1 MELPGLFVMSITPF
15 DAQDRVDER
24 LLRIQLRRF
33 AAEGIGVYLGSPGT
47 GEGHALELPELRRM
61 YEIGVEEM
69 RGKAPVFASGRQPRA
84 AKQAIALA
92 REAEAAGVG
101 AWQLYP
107 PDLGHGHKPTGG
119 IGAGAGGELEA
130 YYDEVL
136 SAVKL
141 PALLSTHHGVGYG
154 IPVALLVRLCGR
166 YPQIIGV
173 NLTNPRIEYVVRANN
188 ALTGKVKVFV
198 GSSVHML
205 DNLALGGYG
214 CVDWAPNVAPKLCAS
229 ITRLWRSGETAKAAA
244 AWARVMRLNTALNTD
259 ANGNPSMETP
269 RGTKAAMRLLGQPAG
284 EFRQPFQPV
293 DDAAMQRIAA
303 ALKDLGIRESE
314 GLA

>member
-1 MELPGLFVMSITPF
+1 MELPELFVMSITPF
-15 DAQDRVDER
+15 DAQDRVDEH
-24 LLRIQLRRF
+24 LLRLQLRRF

-61 YEIGVEEM
+61 YEIGVEEL
-69 RGKAPVFASGRQPRA
+69 RGKVPVFSSGRQPRA

-107 PDLGHGHKPTGG
+107 PDMGHGHKPTGG
-119 IGAGAGGELEA
+119 TGAGVGGELEA
-130 YYDEVL
+130 YYDAVL
-136 SAVKL
+136 GSVKL
-141 PALLSTHHGVGYG
+141 PVLLSTHHGVGYG
-154 IPVALLVRLCGR
+154 IPVTLLVRLCQR

-173 NLTNPRIEYVVRANN
+173 NLTNPRIEYIVRAND
-188 ALTGKVKVFV
+188 ALADKVKIFV

-205 DNLALGGYG
+205 DNLALGGFG
-214 CVDWAPNVAPKLCAS
+214 CVDWVPNVAPRLCAS
-229 ITRLWRSGETAKAAA
+229 VARLWRSGDAGAAAA

-259 ANGNPSMETP
+259 GNGSPSMETP
-269 RGTKAAMRLLGQPAG
+269 RGTKAAMRLLGLPAG

-293 DDAAMQRIAA
+293 DEAALQRVDAA
-303 ALKDLGIRESE
+303 LRELDVRRAE
-314 GLA
+314 ELA